1 VLGEP
6 FEYPIMSSWKDF
18 NSTGDMF
25 ADGLYYFH
33 DFFFFLLIITAP
45 IVYERNRI
53 MLGYTRTSITSI
65 RLESSVASMVLALWP
80 WCTGQNESRI

>member
-53 MLGYTRTSITSI
+53 MLGYTRTSI
-65 RLESSVASMVLALWP
+65 RLESSVASMVLALAVVH
-80 WCTGQNESRI
+80 GAK